1 MKVCVFLSLLA
12 ILLLSSNGILAQSG
26 PKHNK
31 VVTCYVA
38 SWAIYRRGNGK
49 FDISNIEPELCTH
62 LIYTFAG
69 LDSTTWAIKSLD
81 PYLDV
86 TRENYKKM
94 TALRAQ
100 YPHLNILLSI
110 GGYNEGSKKYS
121 DLVSLP
127 ERRSTFV
134 RSVVDFLK
142 AYNFT
147 GLDISWEYPGSR
159 GGSVLDKLN
168 FVRLL
173 KELKEAFQE
182 SNYLLTAAL
191 GVGQDTIDAGYNIP
205 ELSKYLDYMHL
216 MAYDYHGSWD
226 RKVLPNSP
234 LKAGDKLDVEDTL
247 NYYLSR
253 GAAAN
258 KLVLGL
264 PSYGRTFVLTNILNS
279 PEESPMNRTIVGN
292 GFQGPYTLQDGFMGY
307 NEICEEL
314 VNYGSSWVHGWDYGS
329 ATPYIVDEQFVI
341 TYDNAKSL
349 KEKIEYAMSLNLAG
363 VMVWSIDTDDFS
375 GKCASLHDSLDPTS
389 DRYPLLRSINVV
401 LSEKD

>member
-1 MKVCVFLSLLA
+1 MKVYAFLSLLA
-12 ILLLSSNGILAQSG
+12 ILLLSSNGILAQTG

-38 SWAIYRRGNGK
+38 SWATYRHNNGK

-62 LIYTFAG
+62 LIYAFAG
-69 LDSTTWAIKSLD
+69 LDSTTWTIKSLD

-86 TRENYKKM
+86 TKENYKKM
-94 TALRAQ
+94 TALREQ
-100 YPHLNILLSI
+100 YPHLNILISI

-121 DLVSLP
+121 DLVSSP
-127 ERRSTFV
+127 IRRSTFI

-142 AYNFT
+142 TYNFT

-159 GGSVLDKLN
+159 GGSALDKLN

-182 SNYLLTAAL
+182 SDYLLTAAL
-191 GVGQDTIDAGYNIP
+191 GVGLDTIDAGYNIP
-205 ELSKYLDYMHL
+205 ELSKYLDYIYL

-234 LKAGDKLDVEDTL
+234 LRGGDNLDVADTL
-247 NYYLSR
+247 SYYLNK

-264 PSYGRTFVLTNILNS
+264 PSYGRTFILANALNS

-314 VNYGSSWVHGWDYGS
+314 VDYGSSWVHGWDYGS
-329 ATPYIVDEQFVI
+329 STPYIVDQEFVI
-341 TYDNAKSL
+341 VYDNPKSL
-349 KEKIEYAMSLNLAG
+349 KEKVEYALSLNLSG

-375 GKCASLHDSLDPTS
+375 GRCASLQDSLDPTS
-389 DRYPLLRSINVV
+389 GRYPLLRSINVV
-401 LSEKD
+401 LSENN